1 MSQKETGTPVAAI
14 DLGATSGRVMIGELV
29 DGKVQLTLVHRFANG
44 PVPLARLQDDAPAQ
58 ALAWDID
65 ELWSQIRQGLKKA
78 FELRPDIS
86 SIGVDSWA
94 VDYALLNDGQRLGQV
109 RHYRDPRNEL
119 AVPDL
124 EHKFSRVELFE
135 RNGLQFLPF
144 NTVYQLQA
152 EQQDSRLESADQLLL
167 VPDYVNWLLTGQARC
182 EWTNASTT
190 GLLNQRTGSWDEPLA
205 QALGVTGKL
214 AQMVHPGEEVGA
226 LRPELAREFGAAG
239 SVQVVAVASHDT
251 ASAVAATP
259 LTGEKSAYIS
269 CGTWGLVG
277 VELADPVLT
286 AQAQA
291 AGFTNE
297 LGLDGSVRFLKNVTG
312 TFLLSESVSYW
323 NQQAELA
330 GQPEIHLADLLS
342 QAATLPVP
350 QVLIDPQN
358 EQFLAPGQ
366 MPARISDAIALAGGS
381 APETP
386 AELIRVVLE
395 SLAASFAAQAHEAA
409 RLGGFELEEIHIVG
423 GGSQGE
429 LLCQRTADLARVP
442 VIAGPVECTA
452 LGNVLVQLR
461 AMPQGGERVEDL
473 RAMVRKSVVLRD
485 YQPVSALKQ
494 A

>member
-1 MSQKETGTPVAAI
+1 MMNKITHAPVAAI

-44 PVPLARLQDDAPAQ
+44 PVSLTKFEADACAEE
-58 ALAWDID
+58 LAWGID
-65 ELWSQIRQGLKKA
+65 ELWSQIRLGLAKA
-78 FELRPDIS
+78 FELRPDIA

-94 VDYALLNDGQRLGQV
+94 VDYALQKDGQRLGQV

-119 AVPDL
+119 AVPQL
-124 EHKFSRVELFE
+124 ETKFSRAELFD

-152 EQQDSRLESADQLLL
+152 EQRDDRLEAADALLL
-167 VPDYVNWLLTGQARC
+167 VPDYINWLLTGQARC

-190 GLLNQRTGSWDEPLA
+190 GLLNQRTGTWDEELVHH
-205 QALGVTGKL
+205 LGVSGKL
-214 AQMVHPGEEVGA
+214 APLVQPGEAIGS
-226 LRPELAREFGAAG
+226 LLPGLAREFGAPA

-277 VELADPVLT
+277 VELPEPVLT
-286 AQAQA
+286 TEAQIE
-291 AGFTNE
+291 GFTNE
-297 LGLDGSVRFLKNVTG
+297 LGLDGAVRFLKNITG

-323 NQQAELA
+323 NQQAGLDAQGEVQLT
-330 GQPEIHLADLLS
+330 DLLE
-342 QAATLPVP
+342 QAASLPVP
-350 QVLIDPQN
+350 QILIDPQN
-358 EQFLAPGQ
+358 EQFLAPGK
-366 MPARISDAIALAGGS
+366 MPERISAAILQAGGT
-381 APETP
+381 APETR
-386 AELIRVVLE
+386 AELIRVVIE
-395 SLAASFAAQAHEAA
+395 SLASSFATQAHRAA
-409 RLGGFELEEIHIVG
+409 RFGGFELADIHIVG

-429 LLCQRTADLARVP
+429 LLCQRTADLAGVP
-442 VIAGPVECTA
+442 VVAGPVECTA

-461 AMPQGGERVEDL
+461 AVSQGAATSEDL
-473 RAMVRKSVVLRD
+473 RAIVRKSVDLRD
-485 YQPVSALKQ
+485 YQPNSALKL

>member
-1 MSQKETGTPVAAI
+1 
-14 DLGATSGRVMIGELV
+14 
-29 DGKVQLTLVHRFANG
+29 
-44 PVPLARLQDDAPAQ
+44 
-58 ALAWDID
+58 
-65 ELWSQIRQGLKKA
+65 
-78 FELRPDIS
+78 
-86 SIGVDSWA
+86 
-94 VDYALLNDGQRLGQV
+94 
-109 RHYRDPRNEL
+109 
-119 AVPDL
+119 
-124 EHKFSRVELFE
+124 
-135 RNGLQFLPF
+135 
-144 NTVYQLQA
+144 
-152 EQQDSRLESADQLLL
+152 
-167 VPDYVNWLLTGQARC
+167 
-182 EWTNASTT
+182 
-190 GLLNQRTGSWDEPLA
+190 
-205 QALGVTGKL
+205 
-214 AQMVHPGEEVGA
+214 
-226 LRPELAREFGAAG
+226 
-239 SVQVVAVASHDT
+239 
-251 ASAVAATP
+251 
-259 LTGEKSAYIS
+259 
-269 CGTWGLVG
+269 

-358 EQFLAPGQ
+358 EQFLAPGR
-366 MPARISDAIALAGGS
+366 MPARISDAIAVAGGS

-461 AMPQGGERVEDL
+461 AMPQGGEKVEDL